1 MGSETAPSRRRQT
14 ALAVVDSYNKWSME
28 AIMGLRT
35 EDCIQQILPKS
46 LGRPAMDNAAYEAWF
61 GSVMPHFKNFTVTVD
76 DIIEDP
82 GENKV
87 AIWAHSSAS
96 TEVGPYNG
104 EYVLILYMNEGADK
118 ITKLLEFV
126 DSSHSVTFFPKLL
139 EHLAQKANA
148 TGE

>member
-1 MGSETAPSRRRQT
+1 
-14 ALAVVDSYNKWSME
+14 
-28 AIMGLRT
+28 
-35 EDCIQQILPKS
+35 
-46 LGRPAMDNAAYEAWF
+46 MDNAAYEAWF
-61 GSVMPHFKNFTVTVD
+61 VPVMPHFKNFTVTVD

-87 AIWAHSSAS
+87 AIWARSSAS
-96 TEVGPYNG
+96 TEVGPYSG
-104 EYVLILYMNEGADK
+104 EYVLILYMNEGGDK

-126 DSSHSVTFFPKLL
+126 DSSHTVTFFPKLW